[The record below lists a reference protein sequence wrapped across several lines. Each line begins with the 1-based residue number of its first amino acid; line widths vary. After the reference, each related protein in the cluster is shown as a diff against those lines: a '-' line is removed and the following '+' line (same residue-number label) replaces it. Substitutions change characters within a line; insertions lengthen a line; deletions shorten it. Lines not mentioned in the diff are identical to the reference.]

1 MIEFGAHA
9 FVWIGAWDTESG
21 NQTIRDAARAGVN
34 FLEIPLLN
42 PYHFDAASH
51 RRVLQAEGLGA
62 TCSLGL
68 PAQAH
73 LPAHPREATVFLQKA
88 LEQTAAVGADSLC
101 GCIGYSL
108 GTFTGVAPTAAER
121 QAVVDVLG
129 SLNEKARGLGVR
141 LGLEAVNRYET
152 YLYNT
157 LSDTA
162 ATVRQIPGMFLH
174 ADTYHMNIE
183 EDGMYQP
190 FLDTADVLGYIHMS
204 ESHRGLLGT
213 GTVDWDQ
220 VFQALAAIGYR
231 GRLVLESFAAINP
244 DLAAATCLWRPP
256 RHNGAQLAQ
265 GGIALLRQKAQQYSL
280 TT

>member
-1 MIEFGAHA
+1 MIELGAHA

-21 NQTIRDAARAGVN
+21 NQTIRDAARAGVG

-42 PYHFDAASH
+42 PYKFDAASH

-68 PAQAH
+68 PAHAH
-73 LPAHPREATVFLQKA
+73 LPAHPHEATQFLEKA

-121 QAVVDVLG
+121 QAVLDVLG
-129 SLNEKARGLGVR
+129 SLNEKARSMGVR

-162 ATVRQIPGMFLH
+162 ETVRQIPGMFLH

-183 EDGMYQP
+183 EEGMYQP

-213 GTVDWDQ
+213 GTVDWNQ
-220 VFQALAAIGYR
+220 VFQALATIGYR

-244 DLAAATCLWRPP
+244 DLAASTCLWRPP

-265 GGIALLRQKAQQYSL
+265 GGLALLRQKAQQYGL
-280 TT
+280 TS

>member
-9 FVWIGAWDTESG
+9 FVWIGAWDTDSG
-21 NQTIRDAARAGVN
+21 NQTIRAAARAGVN
-34 FLEIPLLN
+34 FLEIPLLD
-42 PYHFDAASH
+42 PYNFEAESH
-51 RRVLQAEGLGA
+51 RRVLLAEGLGA

-68 PAQAH
+68 PSHAH
-73 LPAHPREATVFLQKA
+73 LPTHPREATVFLQKA

-108 GTFTGVAPTAAER
+108 GTFTGVAPTAQER
-121 QAVVDVLG
+121 QTVLEVLG
-129 SLNEKARGLGVR
+129 PLNEQARSLGVR

-162 ATVRQIPGMFLH
+162 ATVRKIPGMFLH

-183 EDGMYQP
+183 EEGLYQP
-190 FLDTADVLGYIHMS
+190 FVDTADVLGYIHMS

-213 GTVDWDQ
+213 GTVNWDQ
-220 VFQALAAIGYR
+220 VFEALAAIGYR

-244 DLAAATCLWRPP
+244 ALAAATCLWRPP
-256 RHNGAQLAQ
+256 RHSGAQLAE
-265 GGIALLRQKAQQYSL
+265 GGMAYLVQKARTHGLIS
-280 TT
+280 